1 MSNLPPST
9 ALRCHRDGHPP
20 SVLQAVEHE
29 PRLRVSDDAALR
41 RGASHHLALEC
52 AGIGAA
58 LGGTLGVVAAT
69 LLVAATVSVLGV
81 GVAGPLA
88 AAFIG
93 ALGGAA
99 VGGALGVGL
108 DLRRASRQC
117 DGSGAGAP
125 DGIEP
130 ASAP

>member
-20 SVLQAVEHE
+20 NVLQAVEHE
-29 PRLRVSDDAALR
+29 PRLRDDAAPR

-117 DGSGAGAP
+117 DGSRAGAP
-125 DGIEP
+125 DGAEP